1 MITGLNTFLIVG
13 ARPNFMKIAPIF
25 KEMKKYPEDFNP
37 IIVHTG
43 QHYDKKMSKIF
54 FDDLELPKPD
64 IYLGVGSNSH
74 AGQTADIMVKFEGEL
89 LNHKPDL
96 IILVGD
102 VNSTLACSLT
112 ASKIRYDS
120 QNLTLVWNKFN
131 KYIFSRK
138 TESPICS
145 GSRNRKDT
153 NKRPLIAHVEAGLRS
168 FDFDMPE
175 EINRNITDNLSDL
188 LFTSCR
194 DGDNNLISEGY
205 DPRKIFFV
213 GNVMIDALCDYKKK
227 AESSNILEILSD
239 QNIGKKN
246 NSKIDHFVLVTLHR
260 PSNVDD
266 PQMLQMI
273 LFSLIDISQ
282 TLSVIFPVHPRTKK
296 LMTNLDLDLQ
306 EKLRNSD
313 VVITDPIGYFDFL
326 HLQTQAKLVITDSG
340 GIQEE
345 TSYLGVPCLTI
356 RPNTERPITISEGT
370 NKLIKLDRGI
380 IVSEAKKALNK
391 NNFQPANI
399 RFWDGQASD
408 RIVNILKKIFTV

>member
-1 MITGLNTFLIVG
+1 MITRIKTFLIVG

-37 IIVHTG
+37 IVVHTG
-43 QHYDKKMSKIF
+43 QHYDKKMSEIF
-54 FDDLELPKPD
+54 FDELELPKPD

-74 AGQTADIMVKFEGEL
+74 AGQTADIMVKFEAEL
-89 LNHKPDL
+89 LKHKPDL

-120 QNLTLVWNKFN
+120 QNLDKIWH
-131 KYIFSRK
+131 KYNEYISSRK
-138 TESPICS
+138 TESHYS
-145 GSRNRKDT
+145 SSRTRKDT
-153 NKRPLIAHVEAGLRS
+153 DKRPLIAHVEAGLRS

-194 DGDNNLISEGY
+194 DGDDNLISEGY

-213 GNVMIDALCDYKKK
+213 GNVMIDALCVYKKK
-227 AESSNILEILSD
+227 AESSKILEILSN
-239 QNIGKKN
+239 QENGKKN
-246 NSKIDHFVLVTLHR
+246 RVKIDHFVLVTLHR

-273 LFSLIDISQ
+273 ISALIDISQ

-296 LMTNLDLDLQ
+296 LMTNLDSGLQ
-306 EKLRNSD
+306 EKLRRSD

-326 HLQTQAKLVITDSG
+326 HLQSQAKLVITDSG

-345 TSYLGVPCLTI
+345 TSYLGVPCLTL

-370 NKLIKLDRGI
+370 NKLIKLARPI
-380 IVSEAKKALNK
+380 IVSEAKKVLNK
-391 NNFQPANI
+391 NEFQPANI
-399 RFWDGQASD
+399 RFWDGQASE
-408 RIVNILKKIFTV
+408 RIVNTFKKIFTV